1 LTSGGFRI
9 VSYTLVFHTCMYE
22 RKMTCFVFKQR
33 LQIFLLIYW
42 HFKYTTDHQKWY
54 APCQKVAL
62 VYLRQWRKYMFSP
75 ARSRSF
81 VSLSV
86 CVQDYS
92 KTRAWIWM
100 KCCMSADVGTRMN
113 WLTVELDP
121 DPGTGFLNFSG
132 ILTRYGQISMKFY
145 GPLGLDELIRLGFLN
160 FSGISQEVMDIFRW
174 NLMGR

>member
-1 LTSGGFRI
+1 MKERWPALSLSNVYKYSYLFTDILNTLLITKNDTLHAKKLHLFTSDNGG
-9 VSYTLVFHTCMYE
+9 S
-22 RKMTCFVFKQR
+22 TCFRPHAHVR
-33 LQIFLLIYW
+33 LSL
-42 HFKYTTDHQKWY
+42 
-54 APCQKVAL
+54 C
-62 VYLRQWRKYMFSP
+62 
-75 ARSRSF
+75 
-81 VSLSV
+81 LSV